1 MDLDDPP
8 RPATIVTTTPRA
20 APVTATTSF
29 PGAMPV
35 TTNGGLVI
43 YVSNENHNNN
53 NINIDNTDK
62 NSIDNNNSINN
73 DNQNDNWNNADAA
86 SSVIHSGSSALKP
99 GGFAGIA
106 IALAIRSIIRVVI

>member
-1 MDLDDPP
+1 
-8 RPATIVTTTPRA
+8 
-20 APVTATTSF
+20 
-29 PGAMPV
+29 MPV

-99 GGFAGIA
+99 GGFAGVA